1 MKEFFKAQTMIAESI
16 QEYYAENQ
24 LDELKQYVQINALS
38 LNNIYK
44 TNVILVYIFIYS
56 TSDFTYINI

>member
-1 MKEFFKAQTMIAESI
+1 MIAESI

-24 LDELKQYVQINALS
+24 LDELKKYVQINALS

-44 TNVILVYIFIYS
+44 ANVKKNDIFNVFKIQCILWCI
-56 TSDFTYINI
+56 